1 MNVETLKAISG
12 FLDTTRVSPSDKVT
26 VEPWFDK
33 TVVVTVWCDTKN
45 MPCNDGDML
54 TLSSRTGCPEIMV
67 CFIDSASAH
76 SEQRVRPGSDK

>member
-12 FLDTTRVSPSDKVT
+12 YLDTTRVSPFDKVT
-26 VEPWFDK
+26 VETRLDE
-33 TVVVTVWCDTKN
+33 TVVVTVWCEPKN

-67 CFIDSASAH
+67 CFLDSGIRS
-76 SEQRVRPGSDK
+76 